1 MEAHNNVPVEEA
13 ALEFFGSPEG
23 KEISLEEDP
32 AQEVA
37 VSSIVNVV
45 PRNFTF
51 RESSGTP
58 GRILEQSVAITRPP
72 NAGFFTIIF
81 SINGAFT
88 TPDFQF
94 LTERPL
100 GQFMASLGLRGD
112 NFVCTVRLTDSN
124 QDDPIFI
131 SVTGAIVFYQ

>member
-13 ALEFFGSPEG
+13 ALEFFGTPEG
-23 KEISLEEDP
+23 KEINLEADP

-37 VSSIVNVV
+37 VSTILSVV
-45 PRNFTF
+45 PRTFTF

-58 GRILEQSVAITRPP
+58 GRILEQSVPITRPP
-72 NAGFFTIIF
+72 GAGFFTMIPAL
-81 SINGAFT
+81 NAAFT
-88 TPDFQF
+88 TPDFF

-100 GQFMASLGLRGD
+100 GQFMASVFLRGD
-112 NFVCTVRLTDSN
+112 NFVCRVRLTDSN

-131 SVTGAIVFYQ
+131 SVSAIVIFFQ